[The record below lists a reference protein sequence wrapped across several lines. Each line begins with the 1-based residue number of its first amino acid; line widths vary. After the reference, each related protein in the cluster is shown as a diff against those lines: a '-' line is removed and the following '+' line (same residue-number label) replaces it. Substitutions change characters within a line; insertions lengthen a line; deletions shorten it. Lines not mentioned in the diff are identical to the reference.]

1 MAGEYRTF
9 KQLQKEKMTF
19 EELKSF
25 AKEVTE
31 AYAKSD
37 IAYSQTNTAKDNYLT
52 KKGLRDVMDYA
63 IVTNLVSR
71 ETCEQVLQKAISN
84 QRKKTQ
90 ETGSSSIT
98 HHKELIRRREEFLL
112 NAYARAE
119 VQKIAKDI
127 AEHPDYPIHYFTL
140 KNNIESDRLTKGILK
155 RAIVENIV
163 SDEVMEKIIERS
175 LKGIEINRVKHKAKQ
190 YFAALKKQREEN
202 QTKSPQK

>member
-9 KQLQKEKMTF
+9 KQLQKEKTF
-19 EELKSF
+19 EELNSF
-25 AKEVTE
+25 AKSVTE
-31 AYAKSD
+31 AYAKSGM
-37 IAYSQTNTAKDNYLT
+37 AYSQTNTAKDNNLT

-63 IVTNLVSR
+63 IVTALVSR

-84 QRKKTQ
+84 QRQKAQ

-112 NAYARAE
+112 NAYASTE
-119 VQKIAKDI
+119 VEKIAKDI
-127 AEHPDYPIHYFTL
+127 AENSSYSIQYFTV
-140 KNNIESDRLTKGILK
+140 KNNIESERLTKSILK

-175 LKGIEINRVKHKAKQ
+175 LKGIEINRAKHKAKQ

-202 QTKSPQK
+202 KKT